1 MKFEANKKNQ
11 YNKILYQ
18 QLNFSSIE
26 CMTLEI
32 ISQNNK
38 PGMGLN
44 SIRQLLADP
53 AFFKV
58 SKEGSLLLIDKPPN

>member
-1 MKFEANKKNQ
+1 
-11 YNKILYQ
+11 
-18 QLNFSSIE
+18 
-26 CMTLEI
+26 MTLEI